1 MGEPKW
7 WQVRSPA
14 RREFDRP
21 SLERALLSRLADAE
35 SFLEV
40 SVSLFEPD
48 ILNEAAFPRHAGSR
62 ITPERRLLI
71 AILAD
76 AVDCYQKNL
85 GARSARGR
93 RLCREA
99 ERWILSDDQA
109 WVFSFR
115 NICDA
120 LGVDAEAMRKR
131 ARVWK
136 TLQLARTLPEQE
148 SSRLNVR
155 SGCGV

>member
-1 MGEPKW
+1 M
-7 WQVRSPA
+7 
-14 RREFDRP
+14 
-21 SLERALLSRLADAE
+21 
-35 SFLEV
+35 
-40 SVSLFEPD
+40 SLFEPD
-48 ILNEAAFPRHAGSR
+48 ILNDGAFQRNIR
-62 ITPERRLLI
+62 RTLTPERRLLI

-99 ERWILSDDQA
+99 EHWLLDDDQT

-120 LGVDAEAMRKR
+120 LGVDAQATREQARGWRAQAMRYVIGGQR
-131 ARVWK
+131 A
-136 TLQLARTLPEQE
+136 
-148 SSRLNVR
+148 
-155 SGCGV
+155 